1 MAEITRTVVLRPYPT
16 DYVYLHFHPQR
27 PDEIVYVG
35 RGSGGRAW
43 SSDGRSTAHQLWM
56 MEWQGLGYSP
66 DQFVK
71 IAARGLTP
79 EQAER
84 RERQEIDF
92 WLAKGHLLFNVQHN
106 EGEIRPHSNRYFP
119 DGPQRDTEGKY
130 RA

>member
-1 MAEITRTVVLRPYPT
+1 MDRLAVAVLAFSIARLLADSTLWPRVIPCHIVFRQDSEMTEISRTIILRPYPT

-66 DQFVK
+66 DQFVR

-79 EQAER
+79 Q
-84 RERQEIDF
+84 
-92 WLAKGHLLFNVQHN
+92 
-106 EGEIRPHSNRYFP
+106 
-119 DGPQRDTEGKY
+119 
-130 RA
+130 